1 LRWAAAGDSLSVGGS
16 RVPRMDDADAR
27 DEERVALVAL
37 LGERAA
43 ADPRRR
49 YTRWSAIAAE
59 VARRGSALAVWHERH
74 PLTLDGPGE
83 SDAALV
89 RARARLA
96 GWRAADF
103 DVLTVLDRRYPLS
116 LRHVQPMPPLLF
128 VRGALHADEV
138 GVSVVG
144 SRDASARGQQMAS
157 AIALGL
163 VERGIAVISGLATG
177 IDTAA
182 HEATLAAGGRTTG
195 VLGTG
200 ITRVYPESNRGLH
213 ERVATTGVLVSQ
225 FSPEHPPDKHTLA
238 LRNATMAGLSQ
249 MSVIV
254 EAGER
259 SGSRVHARYALAC
272 RRPLVV
278 TDAVVA
284 SSRWGRELS
293 VRSGV
298 YVAGSTTEVLGIID
312 QVVSDVDVGA

>member
-16 RVPRMDDADAR
+16 RVPRMHHTDAGGT
-27 DEERVALVAL
+27 EYEALVAL
-37 LGERAA
+37 LGEQADAA
-43 ADPRRR
+43 PRRCH
-49 YTRWSAIAAE
+49 TAWSAIAAE
-59 VARRGSALAVWHERH
+59 VARRGSALAVWNERH

-89 RARARLA
+89 RARGRLA
-96 GWRAADF
+96 RWRAADF

-128 VRGALHADEV
+128 VRGAVHADEI

-144 SRDASARGQQMAS
+144 SRDASVCGQQVAGG
-157 AIALGL
+157 IARGL
-163 VERGIAVISGLATG
+163 VERGYAVISGLATG
-177 IDTAA
+177 VDAAA
-182 HEATLAAGGRTTG
+182 HRATLGAGGRPIG

-200 ITRVYPESNRGLH
+200 ISRVYPETNRALH
-213 ERVATTGVLVSQ
+213 ERVAAAGALVSQ

-238 LRNATMAGLSQ
+238 LRNATMAGLSRV
-249 MSVIV
+249 SVIV

-272 RRPLVV
+272 RRPLILTDVV
-278 TDAVVA
+278 VV
-284 SSRWGRELS
+284 STRWGRELS
-293 VRSGV
+293 HRPGV
-298 YVAGSTTEVLGIID
+298 YVADSTAEVLGVVD